1 MPADPTEIRPADGF
15 ATLDS
20 PDVLVVLFHPRR
32 SAPARSTDSL
42 RSVRIPL
49 AEAVTLSARLHV
61 AAPDAP
67 LILFF
72 HGNGEVATDYDGIG
86 QFYTAMGINLLVVDF
101 RGYGAGSGSPTSSAL
116 VADAAAVWK
125 RLPEVLAA
133 QKLRPKRL
141 FVMGRSLGSA
151 SAIEIA
157 CRAGDGLAGL
167 IIESGFAHTFPLVA
181 RLGGP
186 PLGDADE
193 AKHGFGALAKI
204 ARVTA
209 PTLILHGEVDR
220 IIPTAD
226 AQALYRRAAAK
237 DKRLVLIAAAGHN
250 DLLLVARQRYFQAI
264 RTFVFE

>member
-1 MPADPTEIRPADGF
+1 MPADPSQIRPADGF
-15 ATLDS
+15 ATLDR

-32 SAPARSTDSL
+32 CAPPPSTDDLRSL
-42 RSVRIPL
+42 RIP
-49 AEAVTLSARLHV
+49 AADAATLSARLHV
-61 AAPDAP
+61 AGTDAP

-86 QFYTAMGINLLVVDF
+86 RFYTAMGVNLLVVDF
-101 RGYGAGSGSPTSSAL
+101 RGYGDSTGSSTSSAL
-116 VADAAAVWK
+116 IADAAAVWR

-151 SAIEIA
+151 SAVEIA
-157 CRAGDGLAGL
+157 CRAGDDLAGL
-167 IIESGFAHTFPLVA
+167 IIESGFAHTLPLVE

-209 PTLILHGEVDR
+209 PTLILHGEIDR
-220 IIPTAD
+220 IIPVAD

-237 DKRLVLIAAAGHN
+237 DKRLVLIARAGHN

-264 RTFVFE
+264 RTFVFQ